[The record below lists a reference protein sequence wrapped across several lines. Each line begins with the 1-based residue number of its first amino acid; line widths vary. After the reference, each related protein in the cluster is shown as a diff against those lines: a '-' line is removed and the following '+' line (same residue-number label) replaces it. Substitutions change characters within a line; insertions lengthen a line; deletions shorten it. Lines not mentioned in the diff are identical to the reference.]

1 MAFFDKLSEM
11 AKNIGDKTND
21 AIETTKL
28 NSKINGEKKAIEA
41 EMSKL
46 GACVYA
52 MHTAGSPFEG
62 EAAEI
67 CSVIDEHNRAI
78 AEIQAE
84 IERIKAEAEAA
95 QAARAAASAKAAS
108 QAAQAAVQASDA
120 AQAAAQAATAPGALP
135 QDAPAADAGRACPSC
150 SASVPGGVKFCP
162 ECGTKMPEPAPA
174 RFCLKCGVKLSDTA
188 KFCPS
193 CGAKAE

>member
-120 AQAAAQAATAPGALP
+120 AQAAAQAATG
-135 QDAPAADAGRACPSC
+135 AGRAPPTPLLRTPAGPAFLLRQCARRRQVLPRVRDQD
-150 SASVPGGVKFCP
+150 ARTGPRPLLP
-162 ECGTKMPEPAPA
+162 EVRRE
-174 RFCLKCGVKLSDTA
+174 
-188 KFCPS
+188 
-193 CGAKAE
+193 AERYR